1 MKSIMFLF
9 CIFSLL
15 CGKMLIA
22 EERSDFE
29 KSLSIENVDG
39 VFLTGGIEIFNKTS
53 FHTKQILPSNSYGYV
68 LGDLN
73 VGYKYKFFEVMLGG
87 VAAGLT
93 YDSTRGLAYNYVGYY
108 PGWNLNQE
116 PTRDNTSNIFIHNA
130 FIKFDNDMVNV
141 KLGRFQQEDDDWF
154 DSYAEGANIVFKFA
168 KYWHIKLFG
177 STTVALVGNGWLT
190 DFSTVY
196 STYGIVNAE
205 AGFKNDTAKFDIY
218 VYYGYREYVAP
229 GFNLNLNFGTKD
241 FIAYNT
247 KITAIFPIHPASIVD
262 IGNYYFNGF
271 KDPTGFTSSILVRQD
286 IDFFDTYKVAL
297 AIYKNIGNANAR
309 IGLFGNPIGIDI
321 WDNSVYTTG
330 ASLNASVAPDA
341 LSVLL
346 FTEARWD
353 NLAKWVKSL
362 SVGIDGRYTTAPSA
376 DEYSLKLLVDWGIT
390 DTIKLGVIINYYTHF
405 MYSSAW
411 DNEGVVSGNHI
422 LDRSYLMTNIA
433 YNF

>member
-1 MKSIMFLF
+1 MTQYENNAIDLSNMYHEMLRDEENKYLSKVRDINTPDEDVILAGYDYTAKSFIVSQLDYLLDNQFFEDKDVADKYIDWLTHQ
-9 CIFSLL
+9 SLNN
-15 CGKMLIA
+15 IA
-22 EERSDFE
+22 E
-29 KSLSIENVDG
+29 
-39 VFLTGGIEIFNKTS
+39 
-53 FHTKQILPSNSYGYV
+53 
-68 LGDLN
+68 
-73 VGYKYKFFEVMLGG
+73 FFVEQRYLDRCADV
-87 VAAGLT
+87 V
-93 YDSTRGLAYNYVGYY
+93 
-108 PGWNLNQE
+108 E
-116 PTRDNTSNIFIHNA
+116 
-130 FIKFDNDMVNV
+130 
-141 KLGRFQQEDDDWF
+141 
-154 DSYAEGANIVFKFA
+154 
-168 KYWHIKLFG
+168 
-177 STTVALVGNGWLT
+177 
-190 DFSTVY
+190 
-196 STYGIVNAE
+196 
-205 AGFKNDTAKFDIY
+205 
-218 VYYGYREYVAP
+218 
-229 GFNLNLNFGTKD
+229 D